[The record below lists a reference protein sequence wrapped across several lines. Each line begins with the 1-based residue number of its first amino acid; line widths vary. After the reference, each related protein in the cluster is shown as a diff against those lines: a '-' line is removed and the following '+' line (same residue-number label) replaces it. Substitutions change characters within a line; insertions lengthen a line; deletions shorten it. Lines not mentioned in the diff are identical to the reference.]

1 MLKLQISFDC
11 FWSHFGR
18 IAFMKVKL
26 LKVNTSVTKGPWQR
40 WTQSSP
46 SVLFSVFSGVWVWL
60 CCMSA
65 HKPPR
70 SSCSFMWR
78 RPLSRADLALQR
90 AFSVPKPPSFIC
102 RSDSARPSLCTRSP
116 FIWKR
121 SRFGRCRSTP
131 PPPVSLC
138 LHLSVTLLRVLV
150 SQTRLSLPP
159 FSFRFLSIVLLSPV
173 LSVPHLASVTS
184 PTNKHTH
191 LTHLLS

>member
-1 MLKLQISFDC
+1 
-11 FWSHFGR
+11 
-18 IAFMKVKL
+18 MKVKL

-70 SSCSFMWR
+70 SSCSFMWG

-102 RSDSARPSLCTRSP
+102 RSDRARPSLCTHLAFYLEAKQIWTLSLYPPPLRQSVSP
-116 FIWKR
+116 PVSHSLAR
-121 SRFGRCRSTP
+121 SRFANTSVTSTFLF
-131 PPPVSLC
+131 PVSLYRS
-138 LHLSVTLLRVLV
+138 SVTRSLRPSPCIRHLPNK
-150 SQTRLSLPP
+150 QTR
-159 FSFRFLSIVLLSPV
+159 
-173 LSVPHLASVTS
+173 TS
-184 PTNKHTH
+184 DT
-191 LTHLLS
+191 SA